1 MTVYS
6 QISQNKTKTN
16 LIVLLF
22 FIFVTFLVYVIG
34 RGMGY
39 SGTSLF
45 IFAFLLSFGS
55 SFFSYF
61 FSDKIVLA
69 MHKAVPADRRLH
81 FDLYTVTE
89 NLSLASGLPK
99 PKVYVINDPAPNAFA
114 TGRDSQ
120 HAVVVATTGLL
131 QIMDRRE
138 LEGVIAHELSHIK
151 NYDMLLMTIVSVMVG
166 LVVYLTD
173 FFMRS
178 LWHRG
183 SSRNSR
189 QGSGIFLLISIV
201 LSLLSPVIATLLQ
214 LAISRKRE
222 FLADASA
229 AYLTRYPEGLV
240 RALQKLK
247 DSPYSLR
254 TASNASAHLFIASP
268 LKADSQV
275 KTSWLVNL
283 FSTHPPL
290 DERIAKLRQM

>member
-69 MHKAVPADRRLH
+69 MHKAVPADRKLH

-114 TGRDSQ
+114 T
-120 HAVVVATTGLL
+120 
-131 QIMDRRE
+131 
-138 LEGVIAHELSHIK
+138 
-151 NYDMLLMTIVSVMVG
+151 
-166 LVVYLTD
+166 
-173 FFMRS
+173 
-178 LWHRG
+178 
-183 SSRNSR
+183 
-189 QGSGIFLLISIV
+189 
-201 LSLLSPVIATLLQ
+201 
-214 LAISRKRE
+214 
-222 FLADASA
+222 
-229 AYLTRYPEGLV
+229 
-240 RALQKLK
+240 
-247 DSPYSLR
+247 
-254 TASNASAHLFIASP
+254 
-268 LKADSQV
+268 
-275 KTSWLVNL
+275 
-283 FSTHPPL
+283 
-290 DERIAKLRQM
+290 